1 MKRLLRSNRTT
12 LAAIVAAAAGVGAL
26 AFVAANMAFSDEGSG
41 VVDFAKI
48 TPLPFVGYP
57 TEVFGDR
64 TYAAPTCQA
73 AEGEREDPSLPP
85 LSCRNSGAEPPPGA
99 IKTASAEEIPDK
111 TALAGKVPE
120 GWTVIDNRLFRY
132 TLAIPPGWYAT
143 MRPEGGE
150 FSVYDEIG
158 TREATAIGK
167 TTLESLPGG
176 VIVSFSARNYVER
189 TIGGIQPDSEARLKA
204 PNLDLAG
211 VPAAIWDEGPP
222 EGSAHWVR
230 AAFRKGDVLYEIS
243 ALISGDSRSTIAIGA
258 DLKVVNDIIAGIS
271 PY

>member
-132 TLAIPPGWYAT
+132 TLAIPPGWYST

-150 FSVYDEIG
+150 FRLLDSILV
-158 TREATAIGK
+158 GK
-167 TTLESLPGG
+167 GAVKGESGLRGG
-176 VIVSFSARNYVER
+176 VGGYASARQQPANPPPLLEGVSDPLTTPNTMFG
-189 TIGGIQPDSEARLKA
+189 TIPGS
-204 PNLDLAG
+204 
-211 VPAAIWDEGPP
+211 IWEDEG
-222 EGSAHWVR
+222 GHGTAATVR
-230 AAFRKGDVLYEIS
+230 ATFATRGVIFEVYFDVVDDGRSLAQVAADV
-243 ALISGDSRSTIAIGA
+243 ALTKQILGT
-258 DLKVVNDIIAGIS
+258 LT

>member
-132 TLAIPPGWYAT
+132 TLAIPSGWYST
-143 MRPEGGE
+143 MRAEGGE
-150 FSVYDEIG
+150 FRISDPVVVAQDQKGIDL
-158 TREATAIGK
+158 A
-167 TTLESLPGG
+167 GG
-176 VIVSFSARNYVER
+176 VVLIFSAREYMPPR
-189 TIGGIQPDSEARLKA
+189 APDGFQPDTETHLAS
-204 PNLDLAG
+204 PNFVFGGYAGALWEEPAGEGLAN
-211 VPAAIWDEGPP
+211 I
-222 EGSAHWVR
+222 SN
-230 AAFRKGDVLYEIS
+230 AAFARDGVVYEIRVHV
-243 ALISGDSRSTIAIGA
+243 GDGGRSPREIGSDMEIVGRILASIA
-258 DLKVVNDIIAGIS
+258 